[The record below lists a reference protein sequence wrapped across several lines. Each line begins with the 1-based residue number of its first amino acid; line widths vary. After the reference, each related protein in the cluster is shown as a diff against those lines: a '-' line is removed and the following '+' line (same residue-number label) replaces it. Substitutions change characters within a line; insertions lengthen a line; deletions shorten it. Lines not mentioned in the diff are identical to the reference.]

1 MKVLF
6 NNLKKDIPKIMES
19 AFDAYAG
26 STRTRWED
34 VDVIEL
40 EDGSTIDMGELQKQ
54 QRLAKAALSNQ
65 LPHVGILAEKL
76 RFIYTF
82 KVPTQATDGYNVF
95 VNPEFTNNLSLEG
108 KIFVMAH
115 ELMHCILNHVRRGI
129 SKGVTMP
136 KGNIAA
142 DYEVNQTL
150 VNMGLSN
157 ENFVKNTIHGYIDKK
172 WSKIGFEEIY
182 DKMEDSDWK
191 SNQQP
196 QTGDPGNNQNN
207 SNQNTTPGQQGKPGS
222 DQNQQGNKPG
232 QQGQGSRGP
241 EQQNNPQGQHQ
252 PGAQKST
259 KPKDGTKMNQDGS
272 KPSEYTNENGETVRR
287 VNPQDRQ
294 TGGQAGGG
302 MEGQDDMINRSK
314 GDQLAK
320 EEGYDKGSGESN
332 DEAQSKVWEKV
343 ASDLA
348 KIAGN
353 KPGFENIKIAV
364 EASRVSDDGTWRR
377 RLAKIVGRSISPE
390 SKRRGFTHQNTL
402 ASQTRLALT
411 DFTNYN
417 NTDFIGCFVDTSGS
431 MSQDFLKA
439 CMMDVMK
446 VADAKKPNAISVV
459 QFDTKIQYLKTFR
472 DSTQF
477 KKEFKSIQIKGG
489 GGTDV
494 KDCFEL
500 YRFKKLQKPNKSGE
514 YWPSTPSD
522 LVLVF
527 TDGYLDQY
535 KRPNQLCKNLI
546 WVVVGNPSFNLSY
559 PEPNTSVIHVSKE
572 QAQKYG
578 L

>member
-1 MKVLF
+1 MKTF
-6 NNLKKDIPKIMES
+6 KPIKEG
-19 AFDAYAG
+19 AFDVYAG
-26 STRTRWED
+26 STRTKWED
-34 VDVIEL
+34 IDVIEL
-40 EDGSTIDMGELQKQ
+40 EDGSTIDMRELQKQ

-129 SKGVTMP
+129 AKGATMP
-136 KGNIAA
+136 KANIAA

-150 VNMGLSN
+150 VNMGLSS
-157 ENFVKNTIHGYIDKK
+157 ESFVKNEIHGYIDKK

-182 DKMEDSDWK
+182 DKMTDDDWK

-196 QTGDPGNNQNN
+196 QTGDPGNNQNDSNQSTQPQSGQDSSSGGNSQPQSSRDQQGNSNKNN
-207 SNQNTTPGQQGKPGS
+207 SNQ
-222 DQNQQGNKPG
+222 GNNG
-232 QQGQGSRGP
+232 
-241 EQQNNPQGQHQ
+241 
-252 PGAQKST
+252 
-259 KPKDGTKMNQDGS
+259 GS
-272 KPSEYTNENGETVRR
+272 KPSEYTNENGEKVRR
-287 VNPQDRQ
+287 VTPQDRQ
-294 TGGQAGGG
+294 RGGQSGGG
-302 MEGQDDMINRSK
+302 MEGQEDMINRSQ
-314 GDQLAK
+314 GNDLAK
-320 EEGYDKGSGESN
+320 EEGYDKGNGESN
-332 DEAQSKVWEKV
+332 DEAQSKVWEKI
-343 ASDLA
+343 ANDLA
-348 KIAGN
+348 KKAGD
-353 KPGFENIKIAV
+353 KPGFENIRIA
-364 EASRVSDDGTWRR
+364 ADISKTSDDGTWRR

-439 CMMDVMK
+439 CMIDVMK
-446 VADAKKPNAISVV
+446 VADAKKPNEISVV
-459 QFDTKIQYLKTFR
+459 QFDTKIQYLKTFKN
-472 DSTQF
+472 TAQF
-477 KKEFKSIQIKGG
+477 KKEFKAIQIKGG

-500 YRFKKLQKPNKSGE
+500 YKFKKLQKPNKSGE
-514 YWPSTPSD
+514 YWPATVSD
-522 LVLVF
+522 LVIIF

-546 WVVVGNPSFNLSY
+546 WVVIGNPSFDLSY